1 MFINWQQRQLRLKIV
16 YYGPAMSGKTTNLE
30 QIHKKI
36 DPNNRSELVSL
47 KNEEDRTLYFD
58 FMQFELGK
66 ICGMNPCIQL
76 YTVPGQDYYKASREL
91 VLRGADGVVFVA
103 DSSMARIQDNLES
116 WKDLNTQLQ
125 AMNLSVDNTPTI
137 IQFNKRDLDDA
148 VPVEMLSQNLGGGK
162 FQEFEAVA
170 FHGEGVFKT
179 LKAIVQ
185 RVLLQVQHELQ

>member
-1 MFINWQQRQLRLKIV
+1 M

-47 KNEEDRTLYFD
+47 KNDEDRTLYFD

-76 YTVPGQDYYKASREL
+76 FTVPGQEYYKASREL

-103 DSSMARIQDNLES
+103 DSSMARIQDNLTS
-116 WKDLNTQLQ
+116 WKDLNTHLQ
-125 AMNLSVDNTPTI
+125 GMNQSVENVPTI
-137 IQFNKRDLDDA
+137 IQYNKRDLEDA
-148 VPVEMLSQNLGGGK
+148 IPIEMLSQNFGAGK
-162 FQEFEAVA
+162 YPEFEAVA
-170 FHGEGVFKT
+170 FHGEGVFNT

-185 RVLLQVQHELQ
+185 RVLLQVQQDLQ

>member
-36 DPNNRSELVSL
+36 DPQNRSELVSL

-103 DSSMARIQDNLES
+103 DSSMTRIQDNLES
-116 WKDLNTQLQ
+116 WKDLNTQLN

-137 IQFNKRDLDDA
+137 IQFNKRDLEDA
-148 VPVEMLSQNLGGGK
+148 VPVQMLSQNLGAGK
-162 FQEFEAVA
+162 FQEFEAIA
-170 FHGEGVFKT
+170 FHGEGVFNT

-185 RVLLQVQHELQ
+185 RVLLQVQHDLQ